1 MTTENKQT
9 HFGYRDVDEDDKA
22 GLVASVFSSVA
33 SKYDIMNDLMS
44 FGNHRWWKRFA
55 VSHSGLGL
63 GDQVLD
69 VAAGSGDLSRHFAK
83 QVGPT
88 GRVVMTDINPEMLDQ
103 GKRRMVDA
111 GFIGNIEFSIEDAE
125 ALSFEDDQFDCVS
138 ISFGLRN
145 VTHIDRALAS
155 MYRVLKPGG
164 RLLILEFSQVKNPLL
179 KQAYDTFSFNVIPKI
194 GELVTQDRDSYQY
207 LVESIRKHPDQK
219 TLKSMM
225 ANAGF
230 EDVRYHNLQ
239 GGIVALH
246 VGFKY

>member
-9 HFGYRDVDEDDKA
+9 HFGYRDVNEDDKA

-55 VSHSGLGL
+55 VSHSGLNT

-69 VAAGSGDLSRHFAK
+69 VAAGSGDLSRHFAN

-103 GKRRMVDA
+103 GKRRMIDA
-111 GFIGNIEFSIEDAE
+111 GYIGNIEFAIEDAE
-125 ALSFEDDQFDCVS
+125 KLSFEDDQFDCVS

-145 VTHIDRALAS
+145 VTHIDRALES

-164 RLLILEFSQVKNPLL
+164 RLLILEFSRVNNPLL
-179 KQAYDTFSFNVIPKI
+179 KQAYDSFSFNVIPKI
-194 GELVTQDRDSYQY
+194 GEIITQDRDSYQY
-207 LVESIRKHPDQK
+207 LVESIRKHPDQE

-225 ANAGF
+225 EDAGF

-246 VGFKY
+246 IGFKY